1 MGETVAIDFFTVA
14 TIRLRVLFVFLVME
28 HGRRRVLHFGITEH
42 PTAEMDGSTD
52 CRGVL
57 GRRE

>member
-28 HGRRRVLHFGITEH
+28 HGREECCISESRSIRRQN
-42 PTAEMDGSTD
+42 
-52 CRGVL
+52 
-57 GRRE
+57 GRAMLK